1 MKKMFASIASVL
13 MCAAMF
19 ATAAFADSAPAT
31 VDYSDIAIGCVQ
43 TTDENGN
50 KQEEY
55 FTLADAE
62 YFNAA
67 GQPVSPDEA
76 LIVEELPCTRTSDT
90 HNANVDLKSGYM
102 MRYGDYYCVQSNSVT
117 LSCTLGAKAK
127 VAFGYSYTSNPSQG
141 AETYTANSD
150 KTNHSATFSVPS
162 TQYYKF
168 YVTNISAGTV
178 RLKTFTISY

>member
-62 YFNAA
+62 YF
-67 GQPVSPDEA
+67 S
-76 LIVEELPCTRTSDT
+76 
-90 HNANVDLKSGYM
+90 
-102 MRYGDYYCVQSNSVT
+102 
-117 LSCTLGAKAK
+117 
-127 VAFGYSYTSNPSQG
+127 
-141 AETYTANSD
+141 
-150 KTNHSATFSVPS
+150 
-162 TQYYKF
+162 
-168 YVTNISAGTV
+168 
-178 RLKTFTISY
+178 